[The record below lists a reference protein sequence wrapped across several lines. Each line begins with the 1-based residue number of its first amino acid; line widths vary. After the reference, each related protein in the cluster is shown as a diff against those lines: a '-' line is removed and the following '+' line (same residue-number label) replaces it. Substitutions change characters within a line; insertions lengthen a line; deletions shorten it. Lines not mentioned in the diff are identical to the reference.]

1 MSANTPSIVEANP
14 ETFQRDVI
22 ERSSDLPVVVDFWA
36 AWCQPCRLL
45 TPVLE
50 KLADE
55 YEGRFLLVKADTE
68 RVPEIAGGFG
78 VQSIPAV
85 FGLRDGQVV
94 DSFVGV
100 LPETA
105 IRAWIDRLLPT
116 PAEALVAE
124 AIRLEGPD
132 PEAAEARLREAMA
145 LAPHEPGARI
155 VLARVLAARGQ
166 SDEARALIDGLQ
178 RRGFLEPEAER
189 LKAEL
194 DLQAGARHS
203 GGVEACRAAVAAHP
217 DDRALRL
224 TLAEALAAAGSFPEA
239 LDLCLDLIE
248 RDRKGLGEAARK
260 VMVRIFQMLPADSEM
275 VAEYRRKLSTALY

>member
-1 MSANTPSIVEANP
+1 MSANTPSIVEATP

-36 AWCQPCRLL
+36 AWCGPCRML

-50 KLADE
+50 RLAGE

-100 LPETA
+100 LPERRSGPGSTGCCPPPP
-105 IRAWIDRLLPT
+105 RRWSPRPGGWRGPT
-116 PAEALVAE
+116 GGRGGQAP
-124 AIRLEGPD
+124 RGPG
-132 PEAAEARLREAMA
+132 
-145 LAPHEPGARI
+145 PGAPRAVGPI

-166 SDEARALIDGLQ
+166 ADEARTLIDGLQ

-194 DLQAGARHS
+194 DLRAGAEHS

-217 DDRALRL
+217 EDRALRL

-239 LDLCLDLIE
+239 LDLCLDLIG